1 MAKANV
7 IRLQIDKEKLLGV
20 VLRDKGML
28 AAVTA
33 RAVARQKELEAIGAS
48 FYSATLKATGGL
60 LESGVQGADKPRQQI
75 RVPLPNGAS
84 AQVNVAWNPLTAR
97 WLKDKARRGRK
108 KYAGPHKSYGP
119 GMFWLDTGQLR
130 TAFAGWLPGK
140 GKVTPSKPR
149 IRLASGRDGFLV
161 SHPIAFKKL
170 SPGFLDQA
178 LRRALIAGAVAG
190 RRGAALEALRRSSK
204 RGGLYRAIV
213 PEGYRPTMRP
223 LAMRLG
229 RAMQEQILKTL
240 RRR

>member
-7 IRLQIDKEKLLGV
+7 VRLQINKDKLLGV
-20 VLRDKGML
+20 MLRDKGLL

-48 FYSATLKATGGL
+48 FYEATLRATGGL
-60 LESGVQGADKPRQQI
+60 FESGVQGGEGSRQQI
-75 RVPLPNGAS
+75 RVTLPSGAN
-84 AQVNVAWNPLTAR
+84 AQVNVAWDPLAAS
-97 WLKDKARRGRK
+97 WLKDKKRRGNK
-108 KYAGPHKSYGP
+108 KYVGPHKSYGP
-119 GMFWLDTGQLR
+119 DKFWLDTGQLR
-130 TAFAGWLPGK
+130 AAFAGWLPGK

-149 IRLASGRDGFLV
+149 IRLASDRHGFLV

-170 SPGFLDQA
+170 SPGFLDAA

>member
-1 MAKANV
+1 MAKSTV
-7 IRLQIDKEKLLGV
+7 SLQINEKKLLAA
-20 VLRDKGML
+20 VLRTKDML
-28 AAVTA
+28 AAVTE
-33 RAVARQKELEAIGAS
+33 RAVRQQAELEAVGTA
-48 FYSATLKATGGL
+48 FYQATLRATGEL
-60 LESGVQGADKPRQQI
+60 FQSGVQGASGTRQQL
-75 RVPLPNGAS
+75 RVPLPSGGS

-97 WLKDKARRGRK
+97 WLKDKARRGGK
-108 KYAGPHKSYGP
+108 KYAGPHKSYGA

-130 TAFAGWLPGK
+130 TAFAAWLPGK
-140 GKVTPSKPR
+140 AKVTPSKPR
-149 IRLASGRDGFLV
+149 IRLLSDGKGFQV
-161 SHPIAFKKL
+161 SHPIAFRKL

>member
-1 MAKANV
+1 MAKASV
-7 IRLQIDKEKLLGV
+7 VHLQINKQKLLGV
-20 VLRDKGML
+20 LLRDKGML

-33 RAVARQKELEAIGAS
+33 RAVARQQELEGISEA
-48 FYSATLKATGGL
+48 FYQATLRATNGL
-60 LESGVQGADKPRQQI
+60 FDSGVKGAEDGRQQI
-75 RVPLPNGAS
+75 RVPLPNGGN
-84 AQVNVAWNPLTAR
+84 AQVKVAWEPLTAR
-97 WLKDKARRGRK
+97 WLKDKARRGNK
-108 KYAGPHKSYGP
+108 KYAGPHPSHGA

-130 TAFAGWLPGK
+130 TAFAGWFPGK
-140 GKVTPSKPR
+140 AKVTPSKPR
-149 IRLASGRDGFLV
+149 IRLASGRDGFLI

-170 SPGFLDQA
+170 SPGFLDAA

-190 RRGAALEALRRSSK
+190 RRDAALEALRRSSK

-213 PEGYRPTMRP
+213 PEGYRPTLRP